1 MVLGVR
7 LSMAR
12 FSRLFRTLCFATFL
26 ASLASCSGSEG
37 AGGSSDG
44 QQKGTMLTLETPSR
58 DVEEAWMYWGT
69 GTFEYQISLA
79 DEVDHGEPLVGNL
92 ELAARGAA
100 NYVALGEPTE
110 VLRAW
115 VDVPP
120 GRHSIGVRMRD
131 EDGEVIL
138 SLRGSLRVASDVP
151 TEWYYF
157 FDPRTFDPPPVFR
170 TVVLNVDTPK
180 ASDNLEVDHVEYSI
194 SCGLDDVFLK
204 TSYACGTSSE
214 GSFELVGE
222 GIAGLGREKVLI
234 DLWQA
239 THEVGC
245 GPCRL
250 TANARDAAGASL
262 CFAELSFD
270 VEGWSNREMPPEQL
284 HLPLICNG
292 GAE

>member
-1 MVLGVR
+1 MVLGAR

-12 FSRLFRTLCFATFL
+12 FSRLFRTLCSATLL
-26 ASLASCSGSEG
+26 AALASCSGSEG
-37 AGGSSDG
+37 AEGSPEG
-44 QQKGTMLTLETPSR
+44 QPKGTMLTLETPSR
-58 DVEEAWMYWGT
+58 DVEAAWMYSGT
-69 GTFEYQISLA
+69 GTFEYRISLA
-79 DEVDHGEPLVGNL
+79 DEVDPGEPLVGDL
-92 ELAARGAA
+92 ELVGRGAA
-100 NYVALGEPTE
+100 NYVELGEPTE

-138 SLRGSLRVASDVP
+138 SLQGSLRVASDVP

-157 FDPRTFDPPPVFR
+157 FDPRTFDPPLVFR
-170 TVVLNVDTPK
+170 TIVLNVDTPK
-180 ASDNLEVDHVEYSI
+180 ASASLEVDQVEYSI

-204 TSYACGTSSE
+204 RSIACGTSSE

-222 GIAGLGREKVLI
+222 GIGGLGREKVPI

-250 TANARDAAGASL
+250 TANARDAEGASL

-270 VEGWSNREMPPEQL
+270 VEGWSNREMPAEQL